1 MNKERVDR
9 FVLSAVRT
17 PEDNLYALGVEILR
31 GEKISSRIS
40 WVEEEP
46 VIMLKSPEKSFFQNS
61 PNGGDS
67 GAPDRIHG
75 HLPEHG
81 PESNF
86 SGGISNE

>member
-9 FVLSAVRT
+9 FVLSVLRT
-17 PEDNLYALGVEILR
+17 PEDNLYALGVEIR
-31 GEKISSRIS
+31 QGEKVSSHIS
-40 WVEEEP
+40 WVEMEP
-46 VIMLKSPEKSFFQNS
+46 AIMLKSPGKSFFQNS

-75 HLPEHG
+75 HLPEEG

-86 SGGISNE
+86 SGGSRNE